1 MTLVSAIVPSIGS
14 TGHVAGTPRTFV
26 VESIR
31 SVLATANVDIE
42 VIVVAGREMPAA
54 VIDELQAL
62 GPQVRTVDYQQA
74 FNFSAVVNLGAAHAT
89 GEHLLLL
96 NDDTEVI
103 TLDWLTR
110 MIDACE
116 PGVGA
121 VGAKLLFEDGTLQHA
136 GHTYRTS
143 LDHVGFGLPG
153 DSAGRNGLL
162 SRRREVAGITAAC
175 MLTPA
180 AVFDAVGGFTVLLP
194 GNYNDVDYCM
204 KLRMAGWK
212 IVYEPAAALYHFE
225 SQSRVAGIHPEEIE
239 LIQRR
244 WLTHLIDDPFTPAAV
259 VQICPPQRT
268 LDDVLSATDHYAA
281 VSADDDR
288 DLETT

>member
-1 MTLVSAIVPSIGS
+1 MSQVSVIVPSIG
-14 TGHVAGTPRTFV
+14 AGGQVGGRQRTFV
-26 VESIR
+26 VESVR
-31 SVLATANVDIE
+31 SVLATADIDIE
-42 VIVVAGREMPAA
+42 VIVVAGREMPSS
-54 VIDELQAL
+54 VGTELLDL
-62 GPQVRTVDYQQA
+62 GAQVRLVDYGEA
-74 FNFSAVVNLGAAHAT
+74 FNFSAVVNLGAAHST

-103 TLDWLTR
+103 SPDWLAQ
-110 MIDACE
+110 MLDACA

-162 SRRREVAGITAAC
+162 QRRREVAGVTAAC
-175 MLTPA
+175 MLTPF
-180 AVFDAVGGFTVLLP
+180 AVFDAVGGFTERLP

-204 KLRMAGWK
+204 KLRKAGWS
-212 IVYEPAAALYHFE
+212 IVYEPAAVLYHFE
-225 SQSRVAGIHPEEIE
+225 SRSRTAGIKPEEIE

-244 WLTHLIDDPFTPAAV
+244 WLTHLVDDPFTPAV
-259 VQICPPQRT
+259 V
-268 LDDVLSATDHYAA
+268 
-281 VSADDDR
+281 
-288 DLETT
+288 